1 MRISR
6 FSVLFLV
13 MVFFTFTLTLISGC
27 EKDKE
32 TWPDTVAST
41 DTPSNANTSAADGTP
56 TEPVEVKSLVVTAV
70 DPYILGAQ
78 FCIDANQNG
87 SCDQGTDPFSKEDTE
102 NPGQY
107 IFQDYT
113 PATDLNIL
121 TVKAGLHN
129 GKAYPLNL
137 KGTVSANSATAV
149 ITPAT
154 TITDKGITQAEWV
167 IVLNQFSDQFGT
179 VFNESDLSLDPM
191 VDLYKKDHAELS
203 SANLARLRMQI
214 TSYAMQRLLQ
224 STQSLRDLNGTTLI
238 ASATLGDGDG
248 DGEDK
253 LYKIMEKLVE
263 ASNKAVDPAT
273 FDLFLKDTTYNNI
286 PANVRP
292 ALTVQDFSSTAMTI
306 IDNITEQAHKQSVAT
321 TGSLNPII
329 QAIDDQL
336 PHIINRT
343 TQLAKRYFAANHQ
356 TEFEEDNAVNIRIRQ
371 NIKADDD
378 MKAGLDCSSG
388 YFEITTDFKMQCIE
402 STATTTP

>member
-6 FSVLFLV
+6 FSVLFLI

-32 TWPDTVAST
+32 TWPETTADTS
-41 DTPSNANTSAADGTP
+41 SNGNTGATDGTP

-78 FCIDANQNG
+78 FCIDTNQNG
-87 SCDQGTDPFSKEDTE
+87 SCDEGTDPFSKEDTE

-107 IFQDYT
+107 TFQDYT

-167 IVLNQFSDQFGT
+167 IVLNQFSEQFGT
-179 VFNESDLSLDPM
+179 VFTESDLSLDPM

-248 DGEDK
+248 DPEDK

-306 IDNITEQAHKQSVAT
+306 IDHITELAHKQSVAT
-321 TGSLNPII
+321 TGSLNAII
-329 QAIDDQL
+329 GAITPEL
-336 PHIINRT
+336 VHIISRT
-343 TQLAKRYFAANHQ
+343 TKLAKRYFAVNHQ

-402 STATTTP
+402 TTASTTP